1 MDELIVHLG
10 LSDALQIFLFLS
22 SHEEDLRGGVSVFYT
37 TLRTYLYDGLSI
49 ENMESPETLL
59 AKLDEHRVE

>member
-10 LSDALQIFLFLS
+10 LKDALQIFLFLS
-22 SHEEDLRGGVSVFYT
+22 NHEEDLEGGASLLYS
-37 TLRTYLYDGLSI
+37 TLRTYLYNGLSI

-59 AKLDEHRVE
+59 AKLDEY

>member
-1 MDELIVHLG
+1 MDELILHLG
-10 LSDALQIFLFLS
+10 LREALQIFLFLS
-22 SHEEDLRGGVSVFYT
+22 NHDKDLEGGVSVLYST
-37 TLRTYLYDGLSI
+37 IRTYLYDGLSI